1 MKKSIILAGA
11 LSLSA
16 ICFAG
21 TKSYEINLSTAAKAG
36 GVMLAPGQYKL
47 QVQGSNAVF
56 TDSKTRKTFT
66 APIKVGTGPKKY
78 HYTAVDTAPD
88 QGSEKITSIELGG
101 STTQIAF

>member
-1 MKKSIILAGA
+1 MKKSLFLAGV

-21 TKSYEINLSTAAKAG
+21 TKSYSVTLSAPVKAG
-36 GVMLAPGQYKL
+36 NIVLAAGEYKL
-47 QVQGSNAVF
+47 QLQGTNAVF
-56 TDSKTRKTFT
+56 TDTRTRKTFT
-66 APIKVGTGPKKY
+66 APVKVETSAKKY
-78 HYTAVDTAPD
+78 QYTAVDTAPD

>member
-1 MKKSIILAGA
+1 MKKSLIFAGA

-21 TKSYEINLSTAAKAG
+21 TKSYDINLSTAAKAG
-36 GVMLAPGQYKL
+36 NVTLAAGEYKL
-47 QVQGSNAVF
+47 TVQGTNAVF
-56 TDSKTRKTFT
+56 TDAKTRKTFT
-66 APIKVGTGPKKY
+66 APIKVETSPKKF

-88 QGSEKITSIELGG
+88 QGSDKITSIELGG